1 MLFEQE
7 LLVSTGHT
15 SNVAEGGASS
25 SEAMKVELTGYH
37 IPKIILHV
45 PFKHRTVPTVLR
57 D

>member
-25 SEAMKVELTGYH
+25 SEAVKVELTGDH
-37 IPKIILHV
+37 IPKIILHF